1 MSRVNMGREPWQNY
15 SSPRLRAKAPS
26 GRRPGLPVQR
36 FFFRGVSSCATVTR
50 IGRAIIVEILHPIA
64 GNNYTLMAKTHA
76 QALENLESAF
86 NHVLSLSMELQE
98 VDK

>member
-1 MSRVNMGREPWQNY
+1 ME
-15 SSPRLRAKAPS
+15 
-26 GRRPGLPVQR
+26 R
-36 FFFRGVSSCATVTR
+36 FFFRGASSCATIIKV
-50 IGRAIIVEILHPIA
+50 GRYIEVEILHPTA

-86 NHVLSLSMELQE
+86 NHVLSLSMELQG